1 VRYQP
6 EQALPRPT
14 SAVNIPLHVASLSA
28 DEVARLLTKMH
39 QHRNNNNN
47 QPVSYNTLA
56 VYLLRTS
63 ECAAVNPLVNQF
75 DDTLRED
82 LTKIMNIDLIDDQ
95 WLQVSLPVGDGGLRV
110 RSAGM
115 MAPSAASILMIQ
127 QASLHPANIMIL
139 EDLFIKPTEVL

>member
-6 EQALPRPT
+6 GLALPRPT
-14 SAVNIPLHVASLSA
+14 SAVNIPLRVASLSA

-75 DDTLRED
+75 DDTL
-82 LTKIMNIDLIDDQ
+82 TKIKNIDLSDDQ
-95 WLQVSLPVGDGGLRV
+95 WLQVSLSVGDGGLRV
-110 RSAGM
+110 RSARM

-127 QASLHPANIMIL
+127 QAVLLANIMIL
-139 EDLFIKPTEVL
+139 EDPSIKPTEVI